1 MLQIVCNR
9 GVRVM
14 EVFDSYH
21 WAAGQPATVTCALNL
36 GPSSKRCGKTAV
48 FQITERDGS
57 TRLVAVPCAF
67 RQALTLERALRQTRA
82 GFPHVAFIGRFEG
95 IVLYANLEEFLDS
108 VRLGLDS
115 RGKGGRP

>member
-9 GVRVM
+9 GVRLM

-21 WAAGQPATVTCALNL
+21 WTAGEPATVTCALNL
-36 GPSSKRCGKTAV
+36 GPGSKRCRKTAV

-57 TRLVAVPCAF
+57 SRLVAVPCAF
-67 RQALTLERALRQTRA
+67 RQAVTLERALRETCT

-95 IVLYANLEEFLDS
+95 IVLYANVGEFLDS

-115 RGKGGRP
+115 RGQAGRP